1 MRLASGSDL
10 ELRRSAEDGD
20 LELGAQGQLGER
32 HGQVAMEI
40 GPVAAE
46 QLVLNE
52 PDEHVEIPGRS
63 PLEPAGALAAQ
74 PHLHAV
80 LDAGGNLD
88 LEQAFRALAALAATG
103 LARGLDPLALSPALR

>member
-40 GPVAAE
+40 GAVAAE

-80 LDAGGNLD
+80 LDSGGNFVLRHTVPPPAS
-88 LEQAFRALAALAATG
+88 LVAPGPATG
-103 LARGLDPLALSPALR
+103 